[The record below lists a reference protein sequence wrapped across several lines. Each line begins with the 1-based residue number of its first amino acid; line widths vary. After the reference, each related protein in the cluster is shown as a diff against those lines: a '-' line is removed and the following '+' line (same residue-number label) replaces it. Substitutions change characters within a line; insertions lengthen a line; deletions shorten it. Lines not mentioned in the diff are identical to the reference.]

1 MSIKLTLLKTG
12 EQLISEVKE
21 LVPEGQE
28 QVQAY
33 LLENPHTVE
42 INEKQ
47 FVTEEE
53 RRDGDYGINVTILP
67 WIILSKDSQM
77 IIPTDSVLTVVEP
90 LDSVTQLYLD
100 KLDNFDIEE
109 EVEEDDKMRIIKC
122 SLHFNNSNCRG

>member
-47 FVTEEE
+47 FMTEEE
-53 RRDGDYGINVTILP
+53 KKDGDFGINVTLLP
-67 WIILSKDSQM
+67 WIILSQDNQM
-77 IIPTDSVLTVVEP
+77 IVPFDSVLTIVEP
-90 LDSVTQLYLD
+90 LNSVTQLYID
-100 KLDNFDIEE
+100 KLKAFEMKEE
-109 EVEEDDKMRIIKC
+109 EK
-122 SLHFNNSNCRG
+122 

>member
-12 EQLISEVKE
+12 EQLISDMKE
-21 LVPEGQE
+21 LSEEGKDE
-28 QVQAY
+28 PKAY

-42 INEKQ
+42 ISEKH

-53 RRDGDYGINVTILP
+53 KKDGDFGTNVTLLP

-90 LDSVTQLYLD
+90 LDSVIQLYLD
-100 KLDNFDIEE
+100 KLKSFEMR
-109 EVEEDDKMRIIKC
+109 EEDD
-122 SLHFNNSNCRG
+122 

>member
-12 EQLISEVKE
+12 EQLISDMKE
-21 LVPEGQE
+21 LSEEGNDE
-28 QVQAY
+28 PKAY

-53 RRDGDYGINVTILP
+53 KKEGDFGINVTLLP
-67 WIILSKDSQM
+67 WIILSKASQM

-100 KLDNFDIEE
+100 KLDKFDIEE
-109 EVEEDDKMRIIKC
+109 EEEDD
-122 SLHFNNSNCRG
+122 